1 MELLFLENVKSVPKL
16 FNESQVELL
25 ITFCYSIDF
34 LINKII
40 LNYILLSKIFTVFE
54 GKKSIIEGG
63 NQDQMIDK
71 TRIRNVC
78 SFFFCYVTVFCFNY

>member
-1 MELLFLENVKSVPKL
+1 MEFLFLENVKSVPKL

-54 GKKSIIEGG
+54 EEKSIIRGG
-63 NQDQMIDK
+63 KSRSNDRSNENMEFVKFVIVIYLSA
-71 TRIRNVC
+71 T
-78 SFFFCYVTVFCFNY
+78 TPL